1 MVRDYLES
9 PMNRQ
14 QLMRCIAD
22 LSPGARVVI
31 KGCLSKL
38 PVEEVI
44 AFVVF
49 VIHFSSPTSVF
60 IDKTFRIQESANP
73 VVEFWNKII
82 VYSS

>member
-14 QLMRCIAD
+14 QLMHCISD
-22 LSPGARVVI
+22 LSPGARGVI

-38 PVEEVI
+38 PVEEVLVFVVYVI
-44 AFVVF
+44 KFSSTAFVF
-49 VIHFSSPTSVF
+49 V
-60 IDKTFRIQESANP
+60 DKTFCFQETANP

-82 VYSS
+82 IDHS